1 MDTAQV
7 KLVRYSEENPNEE
20 ALKGKWG
27 SLGESW
33 GCITVLKNVLLVV
46 AYKGANVDV
55 KLPEVYDGFVQC
67 SDGIC
72 VAVEDSTLHLAL
84 ADNVSA
90 SGILKLKKDN

>member
-7 KLVRYSEENPNEE
+7 KLVRYSEENPNDE

-27 SLGESW
+27 QLGNDW
-33 GCITVLKNVLLVV
+33 GCITVVKNVLYIV
-46 AYKGANVDV
+46 AYKGASVDV

-67 SDGIC
+67 SDGTT
-72 VAVEDSTLHLAL
+72 VAVDDSTLHLAL

-90 SGILKLKKDN
+90 MGILKLKKDN